1 MKRAYRKIR
10 TDRLNNCKNGK
21 YPKLDGC
28 WWSSGSM
35 AKLFMSVFYAWW
47 QLKLWFAVGGSG

>member
-1 MKRAYRKIR
+1 MAS
-10 TDRLNNCKNGK
+10 TQMN
-21 YPKLDGC
+21 GC